1 MSYPED
7 MKMKNAVEQ
16 KLDLQLRQR
25 DQVFCFRPQDIVNHS
40 IRGTFISYIEMEELD
55 LYQQVEK

>member
-1 MSYPED
+1 
-7 MKMKNAVEQ
+7 MKNAVEQ